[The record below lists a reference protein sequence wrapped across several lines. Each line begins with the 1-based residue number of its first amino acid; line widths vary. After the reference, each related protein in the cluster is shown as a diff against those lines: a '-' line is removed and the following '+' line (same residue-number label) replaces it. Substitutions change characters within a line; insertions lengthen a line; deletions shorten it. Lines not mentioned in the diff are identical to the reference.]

1 MIFQIVA
8 PFTSTMY
15 GDSFKDAIKDF
26 VKLNRH
32 MNITN
37 MIIRD
42 QAKHYQANIRYYQE
56 DTRNK
61 VGIDVYPTTFPFMPP
76 IVVNGSMNNTMPFA
90 PLSPLSPL
98 GPLSPIS
105 PVVPT
110 VIHIPNN

>member
-1 MIFQIVA
+1 
-8 PFTSTMY
+8 MY
-15 GDSFKDAIKDF
+15 GDSFKDALKEF

-61 VGIDVYPTTFPFMPP
+61 VGIDVYPTSFPFLPP
-76 IVVNGSMNNTMPFA
+76 IVTNNHPFNVFPSSPFG
-90 PLSPLSPL
+90 PLSPL
-98 GPLSPIS
+98 S